1 MKRRNSI
8 GKKISINEIITI
20 DAIPIEILLK
30 IFTCIECKYSW
41 ETIRF
46 IFNNIK
52 MTCRT
57 WSAII
62 ESSEKLIYNAL
73 EIPLLHFT
81 SAMNRDDEIVEL
93 YLDKNC
99 PLRTPDKDGYSP
111 ACYATGNQAIKSMH
125 RLESCYAF
133 YIDSIP
139 TIDLQIFAQNNLLT
153 CSNTN
158 YTISDFTN
166 AIKQQSVKLLE
177 EILQWDA
184 LNGNNII
191 LSELFRH
198 HMELIKNNI
207 VDNNDINRLAM
218 CIYKNFLVDS
228 LWDMIGIPDI
238 IIQECLKHD
247 VNFNSCNED
256 GNTLLHIAV
265 TNPEY
270 FPMIKLLL
278 SYNHI
283 NINISNY
290 QSDIPLS
297 IAIHY
302 QNTEA
307 IKALSENKNVWYN
320 EDCINGIL
328 MLDRDDYLKLA
339 IQCGYKPVMSD
350 LIVTLR
356 INVKKYKGTKCLKIL
371 LDIFGANTRMP
382 GGHTH
387 IDFVISHNKVDLM
400 NFLIQNGANIN
411 INIKGLTLLDIA
423 IKNNSKECLLILVKH
438 LKNSIDK
445 INPSTEYTP
454 LTYASLLGHIDCLQ
468 ILIRAGAQ
476 IDLKDGGG
484 ETALHRA
491 TSENHMDCIIA
502 LLNAKANINAQ
513 IDYPD
518 ENINGYTSLHYA
530 SYYGDVE
537 IVKLLLE
544 RGADK
549 TLSNTLGLTAKD
561 IAVESSYLG
570 DFNIIKILSE
580 NRADTTLPTRLGLEE
595 LDLDREEKYMHIFN
609 LLQ

>member
-1 MKRRNSI
+1 MKRKNNIEKKNSV
-8 GKKISINEIITI
+8 SEIISI

-30 IFTCIECKYSW
+30 IFTYIECKYSW

-57 WSAII
+57 WCKII

-111 ACYATGNQAIKSMH
+111 ACYATGNQAVKSMH
-125 RLESCYAF
+125 RLESCYAL

-139 TIDLQIFAQNNLLT
+139 ITDLQTFATNNLLT
-153 CSNTN
+153 RTDIN

-166 AIKQQSVKLLE
+166 AMKEQSVKLLE
-177 EILQWDA
+177 EILQWDTI
-184 LNGNNII
+184 NGNNII
-191 LSELFRH
+191 LSESFRY
-198 HMELIKNNI
+198 HMELIKNNMI
-207 VDNNDINRLAM
+207 DNNHINRLVM

-228 LWDMIGIPDI
+228 LWDMIDIPDI

-247 VNFNSCNED
+247 VNFNACDED

-270 FPMIKLLL
+270 LHMIKLLL
-278 SYNHI
+278 SYVYIDI
-283 NINISNY
+283 NILNH

-339 IQCGYKPVMSD
+339 MQCGYKPTISD

-356 INVKKYKGTKCLKIL
+356 VNVKKYKGTKCLKIL
-371 LDIFGANTRMP
+371 LDIFGANTRMS
-382 GGHTH
+382 GDRTY
-387 IDFVISHNKVDLM
+387 IDFVIGYDKVNLM
-400 NFLIQNGANIN
+400 NFLIQNGADIN
-411 INIKGLTLLDIA
+411 IKIKGLTLLEIA
-423 IKNNSKECLLILVKH
+423 IRNNSKECLQILVNH

-476 IDLKDGGG
+476 INLKDGGG

-491 TSENHMDCIIA
+491 TSENHIDCIIS
-502 LLNAKANINAQ
+502 LLDAGANINAQ

-518 ENINGYTSLHYA
+518 ENIDGYTSLHYA

-544 RGADK
+544 HGSDK
-549 TLSNTLGLTAKD
+549 TLSNSLGLTAKD
-561 IAVESSYLG
+561 ISVESSYLG
-570 DFNIIKILSE
+570 DFDIIKILSE
-580 NRADTTLPTRLGLEE
+580 NRTDTTLSKLLGLEE